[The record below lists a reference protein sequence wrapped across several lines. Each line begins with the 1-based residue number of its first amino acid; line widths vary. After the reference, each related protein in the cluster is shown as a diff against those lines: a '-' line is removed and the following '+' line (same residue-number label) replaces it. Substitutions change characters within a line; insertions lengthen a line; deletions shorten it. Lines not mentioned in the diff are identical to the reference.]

1 MVLMTPFNIPYTL
14 PSFVAKKNSLQL
26 NVTVLLAVL
35 EGFDALERLLAR
47 GFWVNKSL
55 CLRD

>member
-26 NVTVLLAVL
+26 NVTVLVSHLTW
-35 EGFDALERLLAR
+35 FDIFE
-47 GFWVNKSL
+47 SL
-55 CLRD
+55 